1 MMSKVLYSALAALL
15 AVALFFSC
23 AGNKPVKRP
32 DAASSQT
39 PAAPAKASEGLSP
52 VSKSDMT
59 NEELAQVKKVLDELQ
74 DVPFDFDSYSIPT
87 QGLDIIKKDVSIL
100 NDMLKSRG
108 KYVRIAIEGHTD
120 ERGSEEYNLALGERR
135 AKTVK
140 EYLLNVGFLEQ
151 SIHVISYGE
160 ERPKVMGTGDE
171 VWAANRRA
179 HFVVE

>member
-1 MMSKVLYSALAALL
+1 MIPKTFFPSLVAILAAALL
-15 AVALFFSC
+15 FSC

-32 DAASSQT
+32 DAPADT
-39 PAAPAKASEGLSP
+39 AAAPAKAADGLTP
-52 VSKSDMT
+52 VSKSEMT
-59 NEELAQVKKVLDELQ
+59 GEELSQVKKVLDELQ
-74 DVPFDFDSYSIPT
+74 DVPFDFDSYNIPT

-108 KYVRIAIEGHTD
+108 KYIRIAIEGHTD

-135 AKTVK
+135 AKTIK
-140 EYLLNVGFLEQ
+140 DYLLNVGFLEQ
-151 SIHVISYGE
+151 SIHVISYGK
-160 ERPKVMGTGDE
+160 ERPKVLGTGDE